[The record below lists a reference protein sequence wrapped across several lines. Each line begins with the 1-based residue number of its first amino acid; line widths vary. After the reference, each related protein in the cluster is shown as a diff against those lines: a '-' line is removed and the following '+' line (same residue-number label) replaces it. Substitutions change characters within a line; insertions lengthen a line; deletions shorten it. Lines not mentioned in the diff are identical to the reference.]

1 MYWRCVALSR
11 AALFKAVLFAA
22 GALNTL
28 EAQPKVTVAPL
39 DASLAPALTAALP
52 SDPSFQ
58 PSIENLLTPAV
69 LAIFKPVLPY
79 SIVVRNQS
87 SIPVVA
93 VVAYVDV
100 VDAEGHSSSEMQ
112 ASGNIPPFD
121 KNDFLLAP
129 GKDML
134 FTADRQYGGEAIRVM
149 REGIKQPDAR
159 LEQLAQR
166 PVARYASAASIT
178 FVLDSIVLA
187 DGTFVGPDKPHAYG
201 GLVSRLATE
210 AQFARAVLAF
220 QGHKPDEL
228 LQYLAKVA
236 AELEPHHADGSVT
249 QAQLARQYLLVFRQ
263 KGPQS
268 VFDLAAKDHER
279 ATAFSLHR

>member
-1 MYWRCVALSR
+1 MYWRFP
-11 AALFKAVLFAA
+11 ALFKAVLLTA
-22 GALNTL
+22 GALNML
-28 EAQPKVTVAPL
+28 EAQPKLTVAPL
-39 DASLAPALTAALP
+39 DPSLAPALRAALP
-52 SDPSFQ
+52 PDPSFR
-58 PSIENLLTPAV
+58 PSIENLLSPAV
-69 LAIFKPVLPY
+69 FAIFKPVLPY
-79 SIVVRNQS
+79 SMVVGNQS
-87 SIPVVA
+87 SLSVIA
-93 VVAYVDV
+93 LVAYVEI

-112 ASGNIPPFD
+112 ATGNIPPSD
-121 KNDFLLAP
+121 KKDFLVAP

-149 REGIKQPDAR
+149 REGITRPDAR
-159 LEQLAQR
+159 LEQLTQR

-187 DGTFVGPDKPHAYG
+187 DGTFIGPDKPHAFG
-201 GLVSRLATE
+201 GLVSRIATE
-210 AQFARAVLAF
+210 AKFARAVLAF

-228 LQYLAKVA
+228 LQYLATVA

-263 KGPQS
+263 KGPKP
-268 VFDLAAKDHER
+268 VFDLAAQDLDR